1 MTATKQKKYDNPFT
15 ATLTGIRDLFRRQLP
30 AGVLKPSDRL
40 DGKTVL
46 VDGASS
52 GLGFAIAVD
61 VARRGAR
68 VIMACRS
75 GIPGKGER
83 VKKLSGNQ
91 DVHMLHV
98 DFSDI
103 NSVRAL
109 VANLRSPALPGEGA
123 GGGVCVPSGEYRG
136 GIDILICNAG
146 IVPKQ
151 SRKTVQGLE
160 EMFMVNYFSKF
171 IFVNLLIENHCFTGQ
186 EPGMQDFKSEI
197 RNPKSEIQNLKSE
210 IRTGAKR
217 SSVEPNPKS
226 DIPRI
231 IFVASES
238 HRNPEKFDWD
248 DFGKYRDYTIG
259 KSIELYGYYK
269 LLLTTFSVELS
280 RRLNPGGEVNYS
292 VFSMCP
298 GPVNSNIAREA
309 PKVFIPLLKLV
320 FGIFFKSPAKA
331 AIPVVYLA
339 ASDDEAGKPFDYLF
353 LMSRKE
359 VDEKASDPENGKKL
373 WDLSE
378 ELWRTF
384 KCKI

>member
-1 MTATKQKKYDNPFT
+1 MASSKQKKYNNPVT
-15 ATLTGIRDLFRRQLP
+15 ATLTGIRDLFRKQI
-30 AGVLKPSDRL
+30 ASGELKSTDRL

-46 VDGASS
+46 VDGSSS

-75 GIPGKGER
+75 GIPEKGEM

-91 DVHMLHV
+91 NVHMLQV

-103 NSVRAL
+103 NSIKTL
-109 VANLRSPALPGEGA
+109 VANLRPPSPFGEGA
-123 GGGVCVPSGEYRG
+123 GGGAARPT
-136 GIDILICNAG
+136 IDILICNAG
-146 IVPKQ
+146 IVPNQ
-151 SRKTVQGLE
+151 SRKTPQGLE

-171 IFVNLLIENHCFTGQ
+171 IFVNLLIENHCFTNPQ
-186 EPGMQDFKSEI
+186 SAI
-197 RNPKSEIQNLKSE
+197 RNPQS
-210 IRTGAKR
+210 A
-217 SSVEPNPKS
+217 
-226 DIPRI
+226 IPRI
-231 IFVASES
+231 LFVASES
-238 HRNPEKFDWD
+238 HRNPENFEWA
-248 DFGKYRDYTIG
+248 DFGQYRDYKIG

-280 RRLNPGGEVNYS
+280 RRLNPNGEKNFS

-309 PKVFIPLLKLV
+309 PKAFIPLLKLV

-339 ASDDEAGKPFDYLF
+339 ASPDVEGKPFDYFF
-353 LMSRKE
+353 LMTRKE
-359 VDEKASDPENGKKL
+359 VDEKASYPENGKRL
-373 WDLSE
+373 WELSE
-378 ELWRTF
+378 SLF
-384 KCKI
+384 KSFK

>member
-1 MTATKQKKYDNPFT
+1 MAENKHRKYNNPVS
-15 ATLTGIRDLFRRQLP
+15 ATLTGIGDLFKKQVP
-30 AGVLKPSDRL
+30 AGVLKLTDRL

-46 VDGASS
+46 VDGSSS

-61 VARRGAR
+61 VARRGAK

-75 GIPGKGER
+75 GIPEMGEK

-91 DVHMLHV
+91 NVHMLHV

-103 NSVRAL
+103 NSIHSLIAQ
-109 VANLRSPALPGEGA
+109 LRPPSPPGEGSGGEVVSSQGEGSGGEVASHA
-123 GGGVCVPSGEYRG
+123 GDGP
-136 GIDILICNAG
+136 IDILICNAG
-146 IVPKQ
+146 IVPKK
-151 SRKTVQGLE
+151 SRKTPQGLE

-171 IFVNLLIENHCFTGQ
+171 IFVNLLLENNCFRNQPNDILNRKSKIENR
-186 EPGMQDFKSEI
+186 KS
-197 RNPKSEIQNLKSE
+197 N
-210 IRTGAKR
+210 
-217 SSVEPNPKS
+217 
-226 DIPRI
+226 IPRI
-231 IFVASES
+231 IFIASES

-248 DFGKYRDYTIG
+248 DFGKYRDYSIG

-280 RRLNPGGEVNYS
+280 RRLNPNGQTNFS

-309 PKVFIPLLKLV
+309 PKAFTPLLKLV

-339 ASDDEAGKPFDYLF
+339 ASGDVEGKAFDYLF
-353 LMSRKE
+353 LMSRQK
-359 VDEKASDPENGKKL
+359 VDEKASDPENGRRL
-373 WDLSE
+373 WELSA
-378 ELWRTF
+378 ELRENLN
-384 KCKI
+384 